1 MLSPYKTIVNIQGD
15 GNASFLYFDN
25 HLQFLSGHHIVH
37 IKYGQFYLSILLQQI
52 L

>member
-1 MLSPYKTIVNIQGD
+1 MLVFFILVIV
-15 GNASFLYFDN
+15 
-25 HLQFLSGHHIVH
+25 LQFLSGHHIVH